1 MVESDS
7 KFIRA
12 IVPER
17 RKAYRAVRRSI
28 RCMIMCQGDLTSA
41 GGWKLVSEYVAD
53 VPLVVDEVGSS
64 VRVELLAEGAY
75 ARLENAGTWKVCEF
89 PYVANDSLG

>member
-53 VPLVVDEVGSS
+53 VPLVVDEAGPPCALSFLRRAHM
-64 VRVELLAEGAY
+64 RVS
-75 ARLENAGTWKVCEF
+75 RTLEPGR
-89 PYVANDSLG
+89 